1 MSKGLNQKK
10 VSKKKPAK
18 NLMEKRQAKAEK
30 KKSKG

>member
-10 VSKKKPAK
+10 DTKKKPAK
-18 NLMEKRQAKAEK
+18 SLMEKRQAKQEK